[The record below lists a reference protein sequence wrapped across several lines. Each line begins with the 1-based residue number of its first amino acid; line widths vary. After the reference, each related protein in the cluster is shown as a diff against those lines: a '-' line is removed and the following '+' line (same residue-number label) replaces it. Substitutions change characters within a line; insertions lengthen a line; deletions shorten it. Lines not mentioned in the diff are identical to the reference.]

1 MRCFLPNR
9 QWVYIRPL
17 PLERFSHPPPDST
30 PLVVTER
37 WAERPVL
44 HSSLSGAIC
53 STRSSVYVSMLL
65 SICLPAP
72 PRGAPSLEPGAPD
85 IPCCLASGRPS
96 LSALPTSLFCKT
108 LPSGVDH
115 FLLTPWVGCCALP
128 LPSCSALLFFPHYLS
143 QIVFVYSGVGALN
156 SLRAGDH
163 VLMYLF
169 PQAWFRTWPMVDT
182 ILSSLVCV
190 KAALRGWWRCLFRW
204 WVPITE
210 SVLGRSWEGAITQKF
225 LFCLAFSYIHVVS
238 FFFNWNF
245 HLLFIFGS

>member
-53 STRSSVYVSMLL
+53 STRGSVYVSMLP

-72 PRGAPSLEPGAPD
+72 PEAPHVWNLVLLTYHAAWPRGALPFQHFPPPCSVRLYPG
-85 IPCCLASGRPS
+85 
-96 LSALPTSLFCKT
+96 
-108 LPSGVDH
+108 DH

-143 QIVFVYSGVGALN
+143 QIVFVYSRVGALN

-190 KAALRGWWRCLFRW
+190 KAALPGWWRCLFRW
-204 WVPITE
+204 WAPITK

-225 LFCLAFSYIHVVS
+225 LFCLAFPIYM
-238 FFFNWNF
+238 
-245 HLLFIFGS
+245 